1 MSQYLKTLLLGPLI
15 TLRGSKK
22 MRIGFGNPNQED
34 YEFLIDLFEAGKVL
48 PVIGK
53 RFPLSMLV
61 EALKYLEDGHALG
74 KVVISMEDT
83 S

>member
-1 MSQYLKTLLLGPLI
+1 MGFAGSVFRRDHLVIYLT
-15 TLRGSKK
+15 RS
-22 MRIGFGNPNQED
+22 IGLQAANQED